1 MDIANSFKQIKA
13 YARIEGAILGVIWV
27 ASFAFLVYMPQSWWG
42 NLMILS
48 TPFYAGWRIKNF
60 RDKIRE
66 GFISFK
72 AAYFFSAYTF
82 FYASLIFAACQFIYF
97 QWLDSSAFTNLFIQT
112 LQTAIPTYKQLK
124 MDISELQEGIKLIR
138 EMNAIDITS
147 IILMQNIFIGTI
159 LSAPLAAFYKK
170 EPSK

>member
-1 MDIANSFKQIKA
+1 MQVGVSKTFETRLEKDLFHLKQH
-13 YARIEGAILGVIWV
+13 
-27 ASFAFLVYMPQSWWG
+27 
-42 NLMILS
+42 
-48 TPFYAGWRIKNF
+48 T
-60 RDKIRE
+60 
-66 GFISFK
+66 
-72 AAYFFSAYTF
+72 FFSAYTF